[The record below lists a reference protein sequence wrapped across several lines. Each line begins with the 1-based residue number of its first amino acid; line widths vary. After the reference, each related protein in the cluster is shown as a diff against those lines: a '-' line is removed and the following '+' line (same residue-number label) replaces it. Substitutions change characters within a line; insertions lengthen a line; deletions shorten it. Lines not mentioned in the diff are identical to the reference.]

1 MSNQHEEKMRRAF
14 KWFSRAL
21 LHIPQN
27 IIVVPLMF
35 LIFYTPVLDFWYQKL
50 IFAPI
55 AVSLGITATGH
66 FVHHIVRLSARL
78 SGNAG

>member
-35 LIFYTPVLDFWYQKL
+35 LIFIPFGAEFHIWQLLLV
-50 IFAPI
+50 PI
-55 AVSLGITATGH
+55 SISLGITATGH